1 MNENLTEL
9 VVVIDRSGSMEPVAN
24 DAIGGFNTFLKAQK
38 EAPGEAKITVVQF
51 NTQLEF
57 YAANV
62 DVKSVQP
69 LDTKTYTPEGGT
81 ALYDAV
87 GLAIDE
93 TGKRLASMKEND
105 RPSKVIFA
113 ILTDGEENSSKKYR
127 GNEIKK
133 MIEHQRD
140 VYKWDF
146 VFLAAGEGAFKEA
159 EHIGMQMS
167 KTMKFANSG
176 ANQAASYDK
185 LAFYASNSRS
195 MKSADYEKFS
205 ASVNL
210 QSVMSDV
217 LDHKVTAST
226 KVAVPTESDEQ
237 DAQNKP

>member
-62 DVKSVQP
+62 DVKNVQP
-69 LDTKTYTPEGGT
+69 LDTKTYSPEGGT

-93 TGKRLASMKEND
+93 TGKRLAAMQEND

-113 ILTDGEENSSKKYR
+113 ILTDGEENSSKKYV
-127 GNEIKK
+127 GSEVKK
-133 MIEHQRD
+133 MIERQRD

-167 KTMKFANSG
+167 KTMRFANTG
-176 ANQAASYDK
+176 ANQSASYDT

-205 ASVNL
+205 ANINL

-217 LDHKVTAST
+217 LDNKVTANT
-226 KVAVPTESDEQ
+226 KVSAVAEDEEDITQ
-237 DAQNKP
+237 KP

>member
-62 DVKSVQP
+62 DVKNVQP
-69 LDTKTYTPEGGT
+69 LDTKTYSPEGGT

-93 TGKRLASMKEND
+93 TGKRLAAIQEND

-113 ILTDGEENSSKKYR
+113 ILTDGEENSSKKYV
-127 GNEIKK
+127 GSEVKK
-133 MIEHQRD
+133 MIERQRD

-167 KTMKFANSG
+167 KTMRFANTG
-176 ANQAASYDK
+176 ANQSASYDT

-217 LDHKVTAST
+217 LDHKVTANT
-226 KVAVPTESDEQ
+226 KVAVTPEDEDNQ
-237 DAQNKP
+237 SKP

>member
-38 EAPGEAKITVVQF
+38 EAPGEAKMTVVQF

-57 YAANV
+57 YAVNA
-62 DVKSVQP
+62 DVKSVNP

-93 TGKRLASMKEND
+93 TGKRLAAMEEKD

-113 ILTDGEENSSKKYR
+113 ILTDGEENSSKKYT
-127 GNEIKK
+127 GGEIKK
-133 MIEHQRD
+133 MIERQRD

-167 KTMKFANSG
+167 KTMRFANTG
-176 ANQAASYDK
+176 ANQSASYDT

-205 ASVNL
+205 ASINL

-217 LDHKVTAST
+217 LDNKVTADT
-226 KVAVPTESDEQ
+226 KVSAVAEDEEDVTQ
-237 DAQNKP
+237 KP

>member
-24 DAIGGFNTFLKAQK
+24 DAIGGFNTFLKTQK

-62 DVKSVQP
+62 DVKSVNP
-69 LDTKTYTPEGGT
+69 LDTTTYVPEGGT

-93 TGKRLASMKEND
+93 TGKRLAAMKEED

-113 ILTDGEENSSKKYR
+113 ILTDGEENSSRKYA
-127 GNEIKK
+127 GGEIKK
-133 MIEHQRD
+133 MIERQRD

-159 EHIGMQMS
+159 EHIGMTRS

-176 ANQAASYDK
+176 VNQTASYDT

-217 LDHKVTAST
+217 LDHKVTANT
-226 KVAVPTESDEQ
+226 KVAVTPEDENTQ
-237 DAQNKP
+237 SKP

>member
-38 EAPGEAKITVVQF
+38 EAPGEAKMTVVQF

-57 YAANV
+57 YAVNA
-62 DVKSVQP
+62 DVKSVNP
-69 LDTKTYTPEGGT
+69 LDTKIYTPEGGT

-93 TGKRLASMKEND
+93 TGKRLAAMEEKD

-113 ILTDGEENSSKKYR
+113 ILTDGEENSSKKYT
-127 GNEIKK
+127 GGEIKK
-133 MIEHQRD
+133 MIERQRD

-167 KTMKFANSG
+167 KTMRFANTG
-176 ANQAASYDK
+176 ANQSASYDT

-205 ASVNL
+205 ASINL

-217 LDHKVTAST
+217 LDNKVTANT
-226 KVAVPTESDEQ
+226 KVSAVAEDEEDVTQ
-237 DAQNKP
+237 KP

>member
-38 EAPGEAKITVVQF
+38 EAPGEAKMTVVQF

-57 YAANV
+57 YAVNA
-62 DVKSVQP
+62 DVKSVNP

-93 TGKRLASMKEND
+93 TGKRLAAMEEKD

-113 ILTDGEENSSKKYR
+113 ILTDGEENSSKKYT
-127 GNEIKK
+127 GGEIKK
-133 MIEHQRD
+133 MIERQRD

-167 KTMKFANSG
+167 KTMRFANTG
-176 ANQAASYDK
+176 ANQSASYDT

-205 ASVNL
+205 ASINL

-217 LDHKVTAST
+217 LDNKVTANT
-226 KVAVPTESDEQ
+226 KVSAVAEDEEDVTQ
-237 DAQNKP
+237 KP